1 MSAIDNTPSNKNF
14 LSPLN
19 FKFFIK
25 RSPHVNFF
33 VQKVS
38 IPNIALTAT
47 RYSNPLVNIPISGEH
62 LTYGDLSVTFKVDED
77 LQNYMELHNW
87 IRALGFPETTEEY
100 KQLNDKAIITGE
112 GITSDISVM
121 VLTSTKM
128 ANYEFIF
135 IDANPISL
143 TGLTFNTVDAD
154 VNYLEA
160 TCVFKY
166 TYFDVKKI

>member
-38 IPNIALTAT
+38 VPSISLPNTK
-47 RYSNPLVNIPISGEH
+47 YPNPLVNIPISGEH

-77 LQNYMELHNW
+77 LQNYIELHNW
-87 IRALGFPETTEEY
+87 IRALGFPETTDEY
-100 KQLNDKAIITGE
+100 KVLEEKALITGE
-112 GITSDISVM
+112 GIVSDISVM
-121 VLTSTKM
+121 VLSSTKM
-128 ANYEFIF
+128 ANYEFTF
-135 IDANPISL
+135 IDAHPISL
-143 TGLTFNTVDAD
+143 TGLNFNTIDTD

-160 TCVFKY
+160 TCNFKY
-166 TYFDVKKI
+166 SYFDIKKI